1 MKKQYI
7 NFLKFISIILVIFI
21 HCISKAW
28 NALDVHTSMFKAL
41 TFIDS
46 IARVCVPIF
55 AMCSGAIFLNR
66 DDSIKK
72 IIFKYILKIYIV
84 FIIFNFSYKLVDL
97 FIYKDGVLSF
107 NILLSFIKDSI
118 LLRSIYHLWYLKI
131 VIIMYAFIPIFKY
144 FINKNK
150 DYINHIILAILFI
163 LFSILPIFIKDNHF
177 VIFVSSFGYLLYFY
191 LGFYLDKYK
200 FKFENIIFLILG
212 ITSLIYTYINTINLC
227 IKLNMPNEEFLGYQR
242 INILLMAIF
251 VFILFKHFN
260 YSKISKFLD
269 NEAKHN
275 FNIYLFHGFVIGGL
289 QFMHIINVYK
299 YSNIIFLFINVII
312 VYICCY
318 IISIILIKIKKV
330 ASRILSSLT
339 H

>member
-28 NALDVHTSMFKAL
+28 NASDVNSNMFKVL

-72 IIFKYILKIYIV
+72 IIFKYILKIYII

-97 FIYKDGVLSF
+97 FIYKDGVLNI
-107 NILLSFIKDSI
+107 NILFTFLKDSL

-131 VIIMYAFIPIFKY
+131 VIIMYAFIPIFKLL
-144 FINKNK
+144 INKNK
-150 DYINHIILAILFI
+150 YINHIILITLFI
-163 LFSILPIFIKDNHF
+163 IFSVLPIFIKESHF
-177 VIFVSSFGYLLYFY
+177 IYICGSFGYLLYFY

-200 FKFENIIFLILG
+200 FKFENIIFFILS
-212 ITSLIYTYINTINLC
+212 IVSLIYTYINTINIC
-227 IKLNMPNEEFLGYQR
+227 IKTNMPNEEFLGYQR
-242 INILLMAIF
+242 INILLMAVF
-251 VFILFKHFN
+251 VFILAKHFK
-260 YSKISKFLD
+260 YDKISKFLD
-269 NEAKHN
+269 IEAIHN

-289 QFMHIINVYK
+289 QYLKIINVYK
-299 YSNIIFLFINVII
+299 YNNIIMLFINVIL
-312 VYICCY
+312 VYVCCF
-318 IISIILIKIKKV
+318 IISYILKKEKKV
-330 ASRILSSLT
+330 ASRILSKSNI
-339 H
+339 

>member
-28 NALDVHTSMFKAL
+28 NASDVNSNMFKVL

-72 IIFKYILKIYIV
+72 IIFKYILKIYII

-97 FIYKDGVLSF
+97 FIYKDGILNM
-107 NILLSFIKDSI
+107 NILLSFLKDSF

-131 VIIMYAFIPIFKY
+131 VIIMYAFIPLFKLL
-144 FINKNK
+144 INKNK
-150 DYINHIILAILFI
+150 YINHIILLVLFI
-163 LFSILPIFIKDNHF
+163 TFTILPMFIKESHF
-177 VIFVSSFGYLLYFY
+177 IYICGSFGYLLYFY

-200 FKFENIIFLILG
+200 FKFENIIFCILS
-212 ITSLIYTYINTINLC
+212 IISLIYTYINTINLC
-227 IKLNMPNEEFLGYQR
+227 IKLNMPNEEYLGYQR
-242 INILLMAIF
+242 INILLMAVF
-251 VFILFKHFN
+251 VFILAKHFK
-260 YSKISKFLD
+260 YDKISKFLD
-269 NEAKHN
+269 IEAIHN

-289 QFMHIINVYK
+289 QYLKIINVYK
-299 YSNIIFLFINVII
+299 YNNIIMLFINVIL
-312 VYICCY
+312 VYICCF
-318 IISIILIKIKKV
+318 IISYILKKEKKV
-330 ASRILSSLT
+330 ASRILSKSNT
-339 H
+339 